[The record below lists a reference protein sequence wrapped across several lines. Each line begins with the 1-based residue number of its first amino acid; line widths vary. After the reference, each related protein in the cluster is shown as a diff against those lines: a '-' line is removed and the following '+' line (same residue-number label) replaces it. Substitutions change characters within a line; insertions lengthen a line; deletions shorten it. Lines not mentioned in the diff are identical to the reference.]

1 SGLVE
6 FVDQVSDRGWSRA
19 ERGEDLGA
27 RRVLIG
33 RVRQEQAFRSDR
45 ASSRQ
50 SVGSLDQP
58 HASWRETDAGR
69 LPLLTGRFRLGHSL
83 ARRLE
88 LDAERLQHAGSD
100 TLALARDAEQEV
112 LGADVTVTEL
122 TSLVDREL
130 DDLLDPRRQR
140 DLARRR
146 RRVAAPDGEL
156 DRRTDLRELHTQR
169 IEHPHPNALAL
180 AHESEKEML
189 SADVV

>member
-1 SGLVE
+1 MAHG
-6 FVDQVSDRGWSRA
+6 
-19 ERGEDLGA
+19 
-27 RRVLIG
+27 
-33 RVRQEQAFRSDR
+33 
-45 ASSRQ
+45 
-50 SVGSLDQP
+50 
-58 HASWRETDAGR
+58 
-69 LPLLTGRFRLGHSL
+69 
-83 ARRLE
+83 LE

-112 LGADVTVTEL
+112 IGADVTVTEL

-169 IEHPHPNALAL
+169 IEHPRRNALAL

-189 SADVV
+189 SADVVVVEADRRRAACSRSASPSRRRGPRRGR